1 MKPSEIHNEIVQSY
15 PSLLMLTRK
24 FTKNDDDSKDL
35 IQETILTALANKHKF
50 RHDTNLKGW
59 LYTIMRN
66 TFINGVR
73 KYKYENT
80 VRDNTLNPYALE
92 KPDRHTFNDPI
103 KTYQYNEVLH
113 VVDLLPDNLR
123 QPFMMRYEGFKYGEI
138 ASKYGIPLGTVKN
151 RIFQARKMIQQKLA
165 A

>member
-1 MKPSEIHNEIVQSY
+1 MKPSEIHSQIIESSSN
-15 PSLLMLTRK
+15 LLMLTRK
-24 FTKNDDDSKDL
+24 FTTNNDDSKDL
-35 IQETILTALANKHKF
+35 IQETILTALANKDKI
-50 RHDTNLKGW
+50 RHNANLKGW

-80 VRDNTLNPYALE
+80 VRDNSLNPYILE
-92 KPDRHTFNDPI
+92 KVELHTFNNPV
-103 KTYQYNEVLH
+103 KTYQYNEVLQI
-113 VVDLLPDNLR
+113 VDLLPDNLR
-123 QPFMMRYEGFKYGEI
+123 NPFLMRFKGFKYGEI
-138 ASKYGIPLGTVKN
+138 AIEYGIPLGTVKN

>member
-1 MKPSEIHNEIVQSY
+1 MKASEMHSQIIESY
-15 PSLLMLTRK
+15 PNLLMLTRK
-24 FTKNDDDSKDL
+24 FTTNDNDSKDL
-35 IQETILTALANKHKF
+35 IQETILTALANKDKF
-50 RHDTNLKGW
+50 RHDANLKGW

-80 VRDNTLNPYALE
+80 VRDNSLNPYILE
-92 KPDRHTFNDPI
+92 KVERHTFNNPV
-103 KTYQYNEVLH
+103 KTYQYNEALAI
-113 VVDLLPDNLR
+113 VDLLPDNLR
-123 QPFMMRYEGFKYGEI
+123 NPFLMRFRGFKYGEI
-138 ASKYGIPLGTVKN
+138 ATEYGIPLGTVKN